1 VKSALALVAALLPLA
16 AAASYPVEVE
26 EQMNGLRIKVLSSAG
41 VPLVITFVSEDK
53 ADATCRAEVASGL
66 DTPQERTASVKAGR
80 TATIQLR
87 LVSAPNR
94 VRVKV
99 ACRPAAVKSD
109 RKP

>member
-1 VKSALALVAALLPLA
+1 MKIAPALFAALLPLA
-16 AAASYPVEVE
+16 AAATYPVEVE

-53 ADATCRAEVASGL
+53 ADATCRAAVAPGL

-80 TATIQLR
+80 TATIQVR

-94 VRVKV
+94 VRVQV
-99 ACRPAAVKSD
+99 TCEPAAIRSG
-109 RKP
+109 R